1 MTLFPSLSHS
11 SYFQF
16 TTAGGST
23 NNFSSEPIFTQ
34 VSNLILHVNNYLHTI
49 MTSPAFRVAVKRK
62 QSYRNDTRIR
72 FFFALIL
79 KIFRRNNSF
88 QIELEFWEE
97 IGKDYQ
103 NKAQTKGTKP
113 TKLAFSALQPGKGQ
127 LLRFCFFFVMLFL
140 HSLLLSKRKL
150 QKIY

>member
-34 VSNLILHVNNYLHTI
+34 VSNLNGSTRIFILHVNNYLHTI

-97 IGKDYQ
+97 IGKGYQ

-127 LLRFCFFFVMLFL
+127 LLRFFFFLLCFFYIV
-140 HSLLLSKRKL
+140 
-150 QKIY
+150 YY